1 MVNARL
7 TTHLLPKKVLWA
19 SSLQQLAS
27 SASTVC
33 SFGHKVLVG
42 SKGTDFKN
50 MDGMAIA
57 VDARR
62 RMGQCQAPN
71 PAGIDAFAPERGW
84 VGVQV
89 DPMPSFLNAPLYS

>member
-1 MVNARL
+1 VVNARL

-62 RMGQCQAPN
+62 RMGQCQAPK

>member
-1 MVNARL
+1 MVSARL

-62 RMGQCQAPN
+62 RMGQCQAPK

-84 VGVQV
+84 VGEQV